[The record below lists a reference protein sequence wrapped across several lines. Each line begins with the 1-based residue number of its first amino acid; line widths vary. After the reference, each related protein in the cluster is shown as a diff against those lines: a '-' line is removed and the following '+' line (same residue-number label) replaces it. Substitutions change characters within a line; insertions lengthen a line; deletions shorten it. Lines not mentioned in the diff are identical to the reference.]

1 MERIVKVGTM
11 PGRLVEVAVTGEK
24 TVRRVFELA
33 GVEILDG
40 YEVRVDG
47 NKVELDSVM
56 NGTLAVQS
64 KMIKGNA
71 SVVKVGTMPGRLVE
85 VAVEGTEKVKDVFTL
100 AGIEILN
107 GYELRADGNKIDAEN
122 TIGNVSLIVQ
132 SKLIKG
138 NNSTVKVGLMP
149 GRLVEIILEGGETVE
164 QAFSIAE
171 IEIPSG
177 YEVRVD
183 GNKVELTDKVN
194 GGLLV
199 ASKLIKGN
207 K

>member
-11 PGRLVEVAVTGEK
+11 PGRLVEVAVTGEE

-71 SVVKVGTMPGRLVE
+71 TVKVGLMPGRLVE
-85 VAVEGTEKVKDVFTL
+85 VLLEDGSTVKQAFET
-100 AGIEILN
+100 AGIEIPE
-107 GYELRADGNKIDAEN
+107 GYEVRIDGNKVSESDIAN
-122 TIGNVSLIVQ
+122 GSLIVA
-132 SKLIKG
+132 SKMIKG

-164 QAFSIAE
+164 QAFSIAG